1 MITQLKPGPKIINDK
16 IVSDFSAAL
25 YIMQQYEPAGKIAS
39 EVEVPREVKALNK
52 KIILELLNEGL
63 SSIDIIEQLSK

>member
-39 EVEVPREVKALNK
+39 EVPREVKALNK

>member
-1 MITQLKPGPKIINDK
+1 MITQLKRGPKIINDK

-25 YIMQQYEPAGKIAS
+25 DIIQQYEPDGKIDPEVS
-39 EVEVPREVKALNK
+39 ETMNVLNK

>member
-25 YIMQQYEPAGKIAS
+25 NIMQQYEPAGKIESKVS
-39 EVEVPREVKALNK
+39 EKMKVLNK
-52 KIILELLNEGL
+52 KMILELLNEGL
-63 SSIDIIEQLSK
+63 SSIDIIEKLSK

>member
-1 MITQLKPGPKIINDK
+1 MITQLKRGPKIINDK

-25 YIMQQYEPAGKIAS
+25 DIMQQYEPDGKIEE
-39 EVEVPREVKALNK
+39 EVEVLGEVKALNK

-63 SSIDIIEQLSK
+63 SSIDIIEKLSQ

>member
-25 YIMQQYEPAGKIAS
+25 DIMQQYEPDGKIES
-39 EVEVPREVKALNK
+39 EVSKKMNVLNK
-52 KIILELLNEGL
+52 KVILELLNEGL
-63 SSIDIIEQLSK
+63 SSIDIIEKLSK